1 MDVIERS
8 KYWKNK
14 VNEKIQIQR
23 QSMEGKDLESC
34 TFRPQLGK
42 VLNSIFKKL
51 SFVKEN
57 IKHSH
62 SSNELLNPPT
72 NFNKMGIIQH
82 FERIDQ
88 AKRKKVQKEGL
99 LNKFNGFSFV
109 FEFIKK

>member
-42 VLNSIFKKL
+42 VQN
-51 SFVKEN
+51 
-57 IKHSH
+57 
-62 SSNELLNPPT
+62 
-72 NFNKMGIIQH
+72 
-82 FERIDQ
+82 
-88 AKRKKVQKEGL
+88 
-99 LNKFNGFSFV
+99 
-109 FEFIKK
+109 